1 MPTFPK
7 SEIAVSGVRDRCVGG
22 SDHDAM
28 TLFAQSNSCGE
39 ATDAGSDNDDIEGL
53 LCHSHCFNVYGL
65 RVSIQV
71 TTV

>member
-1 MPTFPK
+1 
-7 SEIAVSGVRDRCVGG
+7 
-22 SDHDAM
+22 M